1 MIMNGLSQG
10 GGSDSRVPV
19 IYTTSYVGTGTYG
32 KNNPNTLTFDFVP
45 EVIIWLGRITKYSID
60 NYFTGSVWGNTSQGC
75 LPLTHIITSLLT
87 TDYNKFGGPSF
98 YGFVSNSYD
107 CSDQTQLSSYK
118 NYAKKSSDGKTIYW
132 YRDSGTS
139 VPQLQANI
147 SGHTYYVLALGYK
160 EES

>member
-1 MIMNGLSQG
+1 MIMNGLSQ

-32 KNNPNTLTFDFVP
+32 NSNPNTLTFDFVP
-45 EVIIWLGRITKYSID
+45 EIIIWLGRIAKYGTD
-60 NYFTGSVWGNTSQGC
+60 NYFTGAVWGNSSYGC
-75 LPLTHIITSLLT
+75 LPLTHMVTSLLT
-87 TDYNKFGGPSF
+87 TDYSKLGGPSF
-98 YGFVSNSYD
+98 YNHINNAYYS
-107 CSDQTQLSSYK
+107 SDQAQYSSYK

-139 VPQLQANI
+139 VETLQANSKNI
-147 SGHTYYVLALGYK
+147 TYYVLALGYK